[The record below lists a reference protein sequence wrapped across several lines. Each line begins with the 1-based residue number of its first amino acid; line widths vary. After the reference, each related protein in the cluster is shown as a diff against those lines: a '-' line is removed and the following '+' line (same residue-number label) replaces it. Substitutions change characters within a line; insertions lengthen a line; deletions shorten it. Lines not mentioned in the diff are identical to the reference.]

1 MSYDRSPGGVM
12 NPPGSPS
19 NRSTTSSI
27 GPISPGSSTG
37 KAYGRVKVL
46 HNTHNHL
53 CTHTRRKKLYAFL
66 ISFIQY

>member
-1 MSYDRSPGGVM
+1 MTYDRSPGGTN

-27 GPISPGSSTG
+27 GPASPGGASG

-46 HNTHNHL
+46 YMYMYL
-53 CTHTRRKKLYAFL
+53 L
-66 ISFIQY
+66 IIVA